1 MISLLG
7 TACFANPFT
16 DVLKQLNAS
25 DDKQEIA
32 TTNEPTDEFTSAQI
46 GALLSVC
53 PGNDN
58 PPLLAFVS
66 STDTSFPAS
75 NAMAVFLSALSSLAA
90 DTTTITVQ
98 FAKVLPLL
106 TCLLVFQCLFPL
118 KICYHQY

>member
-1 MISLLG
+1 MISSSG

-53 PGNDN
+53 PGNDD
-58 PPLLAFVS
+58 PPLLAFVLVLIPLFLPQMQWQS
-66 STDTSFPAS
+66 S
-75 NAMAVFLSALSSLAA
+75 SALCRHLLLILLLLLYSL
-90 DTTTITVQ
+90 Q
-98 FAKVLPLL
+98 KYYR
-106 TCLLVFQCLFPL
+106 C
-118 KICYHQY
+118 